1 MRSAPLTLA
10 IGSLVLI
17 GCGLNP
23 DSAPRPIPDVE
34 QRALVDIEFA
44 DVGTTGSGRIY
55 LERTDETGRS
65 FLTSV
70 RRELSLDPQT
80 VMTALLTGPTEAEQQ
95 EGLRTAVPRD
105 TTLLSARYV
114 ATDLVKVDVSSEI
127 FQATGD
133 DLVAA
138 VAQIVLTLAEIDGVE
153 RVSLAVDG
161 ASVDWPRG
169 DGSLTSEPLTIYDYP
184 GRAVSS
190 QPDYPAIVVAGAQP

>member
-1 MRSAPLTLA
+1 MRRFVFTPVVGLA
-10 IGSLVLI
+10 LLA
-17 GCGLNP
+17 GCGLDP
-23 DSAPRPIPDVE
+23 DSAPRPIPAIE
-34 QRALVDIEFA
+34 QRAPIDIEFVE
-44 DVGTTGSGRIY
+44 VGTTGSGRIY

-70 RRELSLDPQT
+70 RRELSLDPRT

-95 EGLRTAVPRD
+95 VGLRTAVPRD
-105 TTLLSARYV
+105 TVLLDARYV

-161 ASVDWPRG
+161 ALVEWPRG